1 MNIVS
6 STRMKSSAI
15 FLGSALAAGVG
26 AGFLMSLLLAPVQPE
41 AGKVAQF
48 RTSELSVRN
57 LISAVEENAMVRA
70 VENAVVKFAAP
81 AMMARPAG
89 TAVMLLSEPVVVLTP
104 ERGGWDRLEAGQ
116 QVTLVAN
123 QGRFLRVKYADKEV
137 SIPRTAVT
145 QGIASIQ

>member
-1 MNIVS
+1 
-6 STRMKSSAI
+6 MKSSAI
-15 FLGSALAAGVG
+15 FLGSALAAGIG
-26 AGFLMSLLLAPVQPE
+26 AGFLMSLLLAPAQPA

-48 RTSELSVRN
+48 RTSEMSVRN

-81 AMMARPAG
+81 VMMARPSG
-89 TAVMLLSEPVVVLTP
+89 TTVMLLSEPVVVLTP
-104 ERGGWDRLEAGQ
+104 EHGGWDHLAAGQ

-123 QGRFLRVKYADKEV
+123 QGRFLRVKYANKEV
-137 SIPRTAVT
+137 SVPRTAVT